1 VAAEPLMAVRG
12 VSGGYG
18 RGLILQ
24 GVDLTVREGQIVAII
39 GPNGAGKSTL
49 LKAIMGFVA
58 TAGGEIAMAG
68 EPITGMRT
76 EERIRR
82 GIAYVAQS
90 GGAFGGLS
98 VADNLLAG
106 GYLIKDRAEVR
117 ERIAR
122 VYERFPDLASRRKSQ
137 ASVLSGGERR
147 MLEIGR
153 FLVQS
158 PRLVL
163 LDEPSIGLS
172 PKLASFVYDQ
182 VLQLREEGLSFLIVE
197 QNVQLA
203 LNVAD
208 YVYVLELGR
217 NRHASTPDELA
228 DEEEL
233 SALFLG
239 AGTGRAPVAH
249 ETSKASERH
258 P

>member
-1 VAAEPLMAVRG
+1 
-12 VSGGYG
+12 
-18 RGLILQ
+18 
-24 GVDLTVREGQIVAII
+24 
-39 GPNGAGKSTL
+39 
-49 LKAIMGFVA
+49 MGFVN
-58 TAGGEIAMAG
+58 TAGGDIAIAG
-68 EPITGMRT
+68 ESIAGTRT
-76 EERIRR
+76 EERIGR

-106 GYLIKDRAEVR
+106 GYLIRDRHEVKAR
-117 ERIAR
+117 VAR
-122 VYERFPDLASRRKSQ
+122 VYERFPALKDRRKSQ

-172 PKLASFVYDQ
+172 PKLAAFVYQQ
-182 VLQLREEGLSFLIVE
+182 VRHLREEGLSFLIVE

-203 LNVAD
+203 LDVAD
-208 YVYVLELGR
+208 YVYVLELGQ
-217 NRHASTPDELA
+217 NLYAGTPGELA

-239 AGTGRAPVAH
+239 AGTGRRR
-249 ETSKASERH
+249 ETSKVSEGQA
-258 P
+258 